1 MTVLMMLGLE
11 WGLDNWMTLVEL
23 SVHNFDMLE
32 EILKDIDFEH
42 EELLIDLWVGFASKR
57 N

>member
-1 MTVLMMLGLE
+1 M
-11 WGLDNWMTLVEL
+11 LVEPSNL
-23 SVHNFDMLE
+23 DFDMTE

-42 EELLIDLWVGFASKR
+42 EELLIDFLVGFSSKR